1 MKMNKTTGLLLIG
14 GLLFMA
20 ACSSDNES
28 EIPVETGNKTYA
40 LSLGV
45 TSSNA
50 TSYYVVTADDLM
62 TGTISPVGTGIEQT
76 GYRDFQIGAQ
86 TIFSIGGMGVTAAN
100 AITLDVS
107 GNLQQKG
114 NFVFDNTL
122 NGLEQ
127 VDDNTMLG
135 VEMPSSPTA
144 GNMLKFYTIDINNVA
159 ITKTVSQPISDLSVI
174 DWPSFTGMRI
184 NGNKVYLTFCLMN
197 PTTYETQYTDTAYV
211 AVYSYPALEFQTLI
225 KDTRTGPAG
234 SWNANNGIIK
244 TESGDMYIMSNSAI
258 ANGYSQSTKDAG
270 FLRIPNGSISFDNTY
285 FFNFE
290 EKSGGLKPAHIK
302 YIGNGL
308 LFAEVSTNANQTLA
322 DRWGDK
328 NLKFCIINL
337 YNQTITDVT
346 GAPVHDGNGGRSFTA
361 MVDEGYVYHPVST
374 NDGIFIYKI
383 DPSNAT
389 AVKGAE
395 ILTTF
400 VGGFF
405 RLK

>member
-1 MKMNKTTGLLLIG
+1 
-14 GLLFMA
+14 
-20 ACSSDNES
+20 
-28 EIPVETGNKTYA
+28 
-40 LSLGV
+40 
-45 TSSNA
+45 
-50 TSYYVVTADDLM
+50 
-62 TGTISPVGTGIEQT
+62 
-76 GYRDFQIGAQ
+76 
-86 TIFSIGGMGVTAAN
+86 
-100 AITLDVS
+100 
-107 GNLQQKG
+107 
-114 NFVFDNTL
+114 
-122 NGLEQ
+122 
-127 VDDNTMLG
+127 
-135 VEMPSSPTA
+135 
-144 GNMLKFYTIDINNVA
+144 
-159 ITKTVSQPISDLSVI
+159 
-174 DWPSFTGMRI
+174 
-184 NGNKVYLTFCLMN
+184 
-197 PTTYETQYTDTAYV
+197 
-211 AVYSYPALEFQTLI
+211 
-225 KDTRTGPAG
+225 
-234 SWNANNGIIK
+234 
-244 TESGDMYIMSNSAI
+244 MYIMSNSAI

-270 FLRIPNGSISFDNTY
+270 FLRIPNGSTSFDNTY

>member
-270 FLRIPNGSISFDNTY
+270 FLRIPNGSTSFDNTY

-405 RLK
+405 RLI

>member
-1 MKMNKTTGLLLIG
+1 MKMNKTTGLLLLG

-197 PTTYETQYTDTAYV
+197 PTTYETQDTDTAYV
-211 AVYSYPALEFQTLI
+211 TVYSYPALEFQTLI

>member
-1 MKMNKTTGLLLIG
+1 MKMNRINSFLFLG
-14 GLLFMA
+14 GLLA
-20 ACSSDNES
+20 ITACNSDDEVVVPGDNTNE
-28 EIPVETGNKTYA
+28 TYA
-40 LSLGV
+40 LCLGV

-50 TSYYVVTADDLM
+50 TSYYVVTANDLM
-62 TGTISPVGTGIEQT
+62 AGTISPVGNGVEQT

-86 TIFSIGGMGVTAAN
+86 TVFSIGGMGVTAAN
-100 AITLDVS
+100 AITIDEN
-107 GNLQQKG
+107 GKLQQKG

-127 VDDNTMLG
+127 VNSSTMLG

-144 GNMLKFYTIDINNVA
+144 GNMIKFYTVDINSVA
-159 ITKTVSQPISDLSVI
+159 ITKTVSQPMSDLNAL

-184 NGNKVYLTFCLMN
+184 NGDKVYLTYCLMN
-197 PTTYETQYTDTAYV
+197 PTTYETQYTDTTFV
-211 AVYSYPALEFQTLI
+211 AVYSYPGLQFQTLI

-258 ANGYSQSTKDAG
+258 SNGFSQSTKKAG
-270 FLRIPNGSISFDNTY
+270 FLRISNGSTVFDNSY

-290 EKSGGLKPAHIK
+290 EKTGLKPAHIK

-308 LFAEVSTNANQTLA
+308 LFAEVSTNTNQTLT

-337 YNQTITDVT
+337 YNQTVTDVT

-361 MVDEGYVYHPVST
+361 LVDNGYVYHPVST
-374 NDGIFIYKI
+374 ENGVFIYRI
-383 DPSNAT
+383 DPTTAT

-395 ILTTF
+395 VLTTF

-405 RLK
+405 RIK

>member
-1 MKMNKTTGLLLIG
+1 MKMNKTTGLLLLG

>member
-211 AVYSYPALEFQTLI
+211 AVYSYPALEFQTLL

>member
-1 MKMNKTTGLLLIG
+1 MKMNKTTGLLLLG

-197 PTTYETQYTDTAYV
+197 PTTYETQDTDTAYV

-346 GAPVHDGNGGRSFTA
+346 GAPVHDGNGGPSFTA

>member
-1 MKMNKTTGLLLIG
+1 MKTSKTTCIFLLG
-14 GLLFMA
+14 GILSMT
-20 ACSSDNES
+20 ACSSDNEN
-28 EIPVETGNKTYA
+28 EIPEETGNETYA
-40 LSLGV
+40 LCLGV

-50 TSYYVVTADDLM
+50 TSYYVVTANDLM

-86 TIFSIGGMGVTAAN
+86 TVFSIGGMGVTAAN
-100 AITLDVS
+100 AITLDAS

-144 GNMLKFYTIDINNVA
+144 GDMLKFYTVDINNVA
-159 ITKTVSQPISDLSVI
+159 ITKTVSKPMSDLSVI

-270 FLRIPNGSISFDNTY
+270 FLRISSGGTSFDSSY

-290 EKSGGLKPAHIK
+290 EKSGGLKPAHIR

-308 LFAEVSTNANQTLA
+308 VFAEVSTNTNQTLS

-337 YNQTITDVT
+337 YDQTITDVT

-361 MVDEGYVYHPVST
+361 LVDNDYVYHPVST
-374 NDGIFIYKI
+374 DEGVFIYRI

-395 ILTTF
+395 VLTTF
-400 VGGFF
+400 VGGLF

>member
-1 MKMNKTTGLLLIG
+1 MKMNKTTGLLLLG

-197 PTTYETQYTDTAYV
+197 PTTYETLYTDTAYV

-270 FLRIPNGSISFDNTY
+270 FLRIPNGSTSFDNTY